1 MTEVAADELVLTG
14 PRPLRGRLRVPGDKG
29 MSHRALLFGAM
40 ADGRS
45 RVTGLARGE
54 DVGRTLAALGQLGVV
69 TTATTAATTD
79 DADDDGGDGGDGAV
93 TIDGRGV
100 DALSEPGGI
109 VDCGNSGTSIR
120 LLTGLLAGRPFLS
133 ILSGDESLVE
143 RPMARVV
150 EPLRAMGAQLD
161 GRAHATRPPL
171 VVRGGDLVGCTHHL
185 AVASAQVKTALL
197 LAGLQATGTTDVVEP
212 APSRDHTE
220 RMLGALGAPIT
231 RLDERAVRATAGAP
245 APFEFAVP
253 GDPSSAAFWVVAATI
268 SPGSELVL
276 EDVALN
282 PTRLAFV
289 DVLVRMGAAIEL
301 VTTGERLGEPV
312 GELRVTSAPL
322 HGTTVEGAEIPWLI
336 DEIPVLAVAA
346 ACAEGITE
354 FRDAAELRV
363 KESDRIA
370 TVGELLTRLG
380 VGTEQGDDRLVVRG
394 GRLTPGEVDSY
405 GDHRIAMS
413 AAVAAVAIAGDTRVR
428 GWRSVSTSYPEFTK
442 DLAALTGTGPSKDG
456 S

>member
-1 MTEVAADELVLTG
+1 MNDIAADELVLSG

-29 MSHRALLFGAM
+29 MSHRALLFAAM

-54 DVGRTLAALGQLGVV
+54 DVGRTRAALAQLGV
-69 TTATTAATTD
+69 ATSED
-79 DADDDGGDGGDGAV
+79 EDAV
-93 TIDGRGV
+93 VVDGRGV
-100 DALSEPGGI
+100 DAFAEPDGV

-133 ILSGDESLVE
+133 ILGGDESLVQ

-150 EPLRAMGAQLD
+150 EPLRTMGARVD
-161 GRAHATRPPL
+161 GRAGATLPPL
-171 VVRGGDLVGCTHHL
+171 VVRGGDLVGCVHHL
-185 AVASAQVKTALL
+185 SVASAQVKTALV
-197 LAGLQATGTTDVVEP
+197 LAGLQADGTTEVVEP

-220 RMLGALGAPIT
+220 RMLAALGAPIT
-231 RLDERAVRATAGAP
+231 RVDERAVRVTAGAP
-245 APFEFAVP
+245 SPFEFSVP

-268 SPGSELVL
+268 APGSELVV

-282 PTRLAFV
+282 PARIAFV
-289 DVLVRMGAAIEL
+289 DVLVRMGAAIEI
-301 VTTGERLGEPV
+301 VATSERLGEPV

-322 HGTTVEGAEIPWLI
+322 HGTTVEGAEIPSVI

-370 TVGELLTRLG
+370 TVTELLTRLG
-380 VGTEQGDDRLVVRG
+380 IGAEPGGDHLVVRG
-394 GRLTPGEVDSY
+394 GRLQPGEVDSH
-405 GDHRIAMS
+405 GDHRIAMT
-413 AAVAAVAIAGDTRVR
+413 AAVAAGAIAGETRVR
-428 GWRSVSTSYPEFTK
+428 GWRSVATSYPEFTA
-442 DLAALTGTGPSKDG
+442 DLAAITGDPA
-456 S
+456 